1 LGTCLYLLLTDA
13 FPYAGAFDFEAI
25 SGERFDHPLVPP
37 SRLNIRVDP
46 YLDSLVVRCLAPN
59 PHERIQ
65 DAVRLLE
72 ELQRWKPAKARGEG
86 KSLEGTEF
94 SDTPKSGLGYDS
106 ALDEQT
112 ARAMIKDALQLARSV
127 GKLNDAADLLEEAL
141 NKWPQL
147 RADYAYKIQI
157 WRKGIAG

>member
-1 LGTCLYLLLTDA
+1 VA
-13 FPYAGAFDFEAI
+13 
-25 SGERFDHPLVPP
+25 P

-46 YLDSLVVRCLAPN
+46 YLDSLVSRCLAPN
-59 PHERIQ
+59 PQERIQ
-65 DAVRLLE
+65 DATGLLE
-72 ELQRWKPAKARGEG
+72 ELKRWQPPKARPEG

-141 NKWPQL
+141 NKWPRL
-147 RADYAYKIQI
+147 RADYSYKIQI